1 MKFLGVDDG
10 TLRHGGC
17 DGARPTMTK
26 TLLAISVVP
35 ALLLS
40 GCATTSPAPA
50 SPLAEAAGDLPRLR
64 EPAHIAAGSMIDQR
78 VATWRGGEISA
89 DLHVCVAPDGKV
101 ADIALTRSSGLTG
114 FDTAVVDGAGAWSYE
129 PFAASAPRCRD
140 VAVAY
145 VVE

>member
-1 MKFLGVDDG
+1 MG
-10 TLRHGGC
+10 RSH
-17 DGARPTMTK
+17 MTK
-26 TLLAISVVP
+26 ALLAISLP
-35 ALLLS
+35 TLLLS
-40 GCATTSPAPA
+40 ACATAAPAPA
-50 SPLAEAAGDLPRLR
+50 SPLADVADDLPRLR
-64 EPAHIAAGSMIDQR
+64 EPARIAASSMIDQR

-101 ADIALTRSSGLTG
+101 ADVALTRSSGLTA